1 MQDFNVLR
9 PEGYLSDD
17 RKTIND
23 NFESIITDFS
33 GTVFP
38 TNNLFAGMKCNRIDQ
53 KRVYRLE
60 SNLLTWTLFYD
71 YGGTEITVPKAN
83 KAVLE
88 GDGNTISTT
97 YLKSVPVFVGASSNA
112 NGEEGLVPAPN
123 INASEYFLKG
133 DGTWSPT
140 PQLTKANLLEMIY
153 PVGSIYMSF
162 NPTNP
167 GSLFG
172 GIWAAIDAGRM
183 LLAQGSAEWDVEY
196 KAGSTGGEY
205 KHALTADELAAH
217 KHTGTVSITSDG
229 SHTHTFNFVREYD
242 AGGDWPGSAHYRTS
256 QATKTTNAGGVHG
269 HQASVNIDNSG
280 SGTPHENMPPYVAV
294 YMWRRTA

>member
-17 RKTIND
+17 RQTIND

-60 SNLLTWTLFYD
+60 SNLFTWKLLYD
-71 YGGTEITVPKAN
+71 YGGTEITAPKAN
-83 KAVLE
+83 KAVLD

-153 PVGSIYMSF
+153 PVGSIYMSV

-172 GIWAAIDAGRM
+172 GTWEKMPAGRV
-183 LLAQGSAEWDVEY
+183 LIPEGESDWGTEY
-196 KAGSTGGEY
+196 EAGSTGGE
-205 KHALTADELAAH
+205 A
-217 KHTGTVSITSDG
+217 
-229 SHTHTFNFVREYD
+229 THTLTVDEMPSHNHSGT
-242 AGGDWPGSAHYRTS
+242 AS
-256 QATKTTNAGGVHG
+256 TTNINGSFYIRGNGIAATGCFKSENYSVGARQDVTGQKITLNANVLPSLTVANKGGGMAHNNM
-269 HQASVNIDNSG
+269 QPYISVYIWKRIS
-280 SGTPHENMPPYVAV
+280 
-294 YMWRRTA
+294 